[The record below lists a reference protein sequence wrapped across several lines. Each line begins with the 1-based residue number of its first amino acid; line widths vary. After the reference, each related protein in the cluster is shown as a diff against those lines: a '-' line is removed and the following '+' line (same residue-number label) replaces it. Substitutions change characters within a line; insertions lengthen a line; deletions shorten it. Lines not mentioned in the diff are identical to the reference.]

1 MPFDDTMFIKR
12 NVDVLSYFTDD
23 QIRTITQD
31 IDRQVYKKGQTVVF
45 QGEINTNFHII
56 KRGRVEVLAKGGS
69 EKVKLAELGAG
80 DFFGE
85 MSLLDS
91 GTANATIR
99 SLEDDTVILMV
110 PLDVFKHFLRQNPAL
125 ELALREKV
133 AERQRQRAARMTP
146 KSPPTAAPP
155 EGSL

>member
-12 NVDVLSYFTDD
+12 NVDVLSFFTDD

-56 KRGRVEVLAKGGS
+56 KRGRVEVIAKGGG

-99 SLEDDTVILMV
+99 SLEDDTVVLMV
-110 PLDVFKHFLRQNPAL
+110 PAEVFKHFLRQNPAL

-133 AERQRQRAARMTP
+133 AERQRQRAARLAKP
-146 KSPPTAAPP
+146 APP
-155 EGSL
+155 PVSPEGGL